1 MRKILAFWM
10 FFAFFMAG
18 VTTACGWFGKIDLVE
33 TIVLNL
39 SYIGGA
45 FLLMWEMDQCRRM
58 E

>member
-18 VTTACGWFGKIDLVE
+18 VTTTCGWFGKIDLVE

-45 FLLMWEMDQCRRM
+45 FLLMWEMDQCRHM